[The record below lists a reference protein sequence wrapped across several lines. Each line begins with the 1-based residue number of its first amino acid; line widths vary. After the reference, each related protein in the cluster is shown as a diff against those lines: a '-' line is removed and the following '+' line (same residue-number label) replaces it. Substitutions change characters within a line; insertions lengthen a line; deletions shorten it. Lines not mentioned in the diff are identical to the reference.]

1 MQLECNIIVTIEDK
15 MSNMR
20 TFRCDNNLWRRF
32 KLICTVNNIS
42 MQSKLQNLV
51 NSFVEQEYPKVSSEI
66 KSDDK
71 SDKDLR

>member
-1 MQLECNIIVTIEDK
+1 MQLECNIILTIEDK

>member
-1 MQLECNIIVTIEDK
+1 
-15 MSNMR
+15 
-20 TFRCDNNLWRRF
+20 
-32 KLICTVNNIS
+32 

-51 NSFVEQEYPKVSSEI
+51 NNFVEQEYPKVSSEI

>member
-1 MQLECNIIVTIEDK
+1 MQSKCNIILTIEDK

>member
-1 MQLECNIIVTIEDK
+1 MQLECNIILTIEDK

-51 NSFVEQEYPKVSSEI
+51 NNFVEQEYPKVSSEI

-71 SDKDLR
+71 SNKDLR

>member
-1 MQLECNIIVTIEDK
+1 